1 MSPARV
7 ARLARRGAKL
17 AVVAVLAL
25 VGCSSTPAP
34 TAPPSPAVP
43 SVLQPTPP
51 PALSQA
57 PFSAPALDAYVRALM
72 ARAQVAGLGLALIR
86 SGQVVHQQ
94 SWGVAD
100 ASTGRAL
107 QPDTVVYG
115 ASLTKAAFAHLVLQL
130 VDDGTLDLD
139 APMPVL
145 LKQPLPSYPGF
156 AELADDPHWQQL
168 TLRMLLSH
176 SSGLLNWRWINPDRR
191 LDFKFAPGS
200 RYVYSGEGLQIAQ
213 LVVEERTGQPLAAL
227 MQSRVF
233 DRFGMA
239 STSMVWQPAWEPR
252 AAVGHRTDGSVVPAR
267 RSSRARAAGS
277 MNTTLPDYAAF
288 LAGVLRGEGLSP
300 ALQREMLRVQI
311 AIDSPQQFPSHFG
324 GSTDVNRPIGLGAGL
339 GWISYQSPHGPAFFK
354 EGSDDGTNNFA
365 LGFSTT
371 GDGLVLLANSA
382 NGDKVFFAL
391 AEALFRPTCLPWFWM
406 GYIPDDQAQLRRPE
420 ARQTPVGPGAQCGVG
435 QGAAAR

>member
-1 MSPARV
+1 MSPARW
-7 ARLARRGAKL
+7 AAALGL
-17 AVVAVLAL
+17 LAL

-34 TAPPSPAVP
+34 IAPAVP
-43 SVLQPTPP
+43 PLTPP

-72 ARAQVAGLGLALIR
+72 ARAQVAGLSLALIR
-86 SGQVVHQQ
+86 SGQVVHLQ

-100 ASTGRAL
+100 ASNGRAL
-107 QPDTVVYG
+107 QPDAVVYG

-130 VDDGTLDLD
+130 VGEGKLDLD
-139 APMPVL
+139 APLPVL

-156 AELADDPHWQQL
+156 ADLADDPRWQQL
-168 TLRMLLSH
+168 TLRQLLSH
-176 SSGLLNWRWINPDRR
+176 SGGLLNWRWINADRR
-191 LDFKFAPGS
+191 LDFKFDPGS
-200 RYVYSGEGLQIAQ
+200 RYVYSGEGMQIAQ

-227 MQSRVF
+227 MQARVF

-252 AAVGHRTDGSVVPAR
+252 AAMGHRTDGSVVPPR
-267 RSSRARAAGS
+267 RASRARAAGS

-354 EGSDDGTNNFA
+354 EGNDDGTNNFA

-371 GDGLVLLANSA
+371 GDGLLLLANSA

-420 ARQTPVGPGAQCGVG
+420 ARQAPLGPGAQCGVA
-435 QGAAAR
+435 QGASAP